1 MYKFIC
7 WVINM
12 VINQLVPINVD
23 FEITASQCCLFS
35 KVPLSQ

>member
-7 WVINM
+7 WVINK
-12 VINQLVPINVD
+12 VNQLVPINVD
-23 FEITASQCCLFS
+23 FEINASQCCLFS